1 VPTIPPGID
10 RYLYFLYN
18 YRFRHGPAPGSTSL
32 MVWPLPWNRRHVLV
46 RYGSQRRGAA
56 AWSGTRRRR
65 APAAVDPSCRSSP
78 AKRTRKAVLARHGAA
93 SRRRLVGE
101 AVHLTCCV
109 RPRRPHL
116 PLPDSSLTL
125 WTASSPRSTVVATDP
140 NNLLACCR
148 APTAKAGELPNVSDQ
163 GLDMTPPPVRIP
175 LPTKGV
181 ASLVCKA

>member
-1 VPTIPPGID
+1 MCQRSLQESTDI
-10 RYLYFLYN
+10 
-18 YRFRHGPAPGSTSL
+18 STSC
-32 MVWPLPWNRRHVLV
+32 RTT
-46 RYGSQRRGAA
+46 A
-56 AWSGTRRRR
+56 SGTPRAREHVAYGVASSLESQTCSSQIWISATRCSSMVGYAGRR